1 MRYTILIP
9 CHNEAGSL
17 RAVLERVRADFPDEE
32 CLVVDDGSTDG
43 TGDVA
48 ASVPGVRVHRLEPN
62 RGKGVALRTGFSLAG
77 GDAILMIDGD
87 GQDDPGEV
95 RLLAAAIE
103 QGADFANGSKFIGT
117 LEPGAIS
124 TPNYF
129 GNRFMSG
136 LINLLFRARVS
147 DSQSGF
153 RAVRTDLVRAMNL
166 RSVQYEI
173 ETEMLC
179 QAIKRGARIVEI
191 PVTRRPRSAGST
203 GFRRVR
209 NGLRILATI
218 LAERFR
224 R

>member
-179 QAIKRGARIVEI
+179 QIGRAHV
-191 PVTRRPRSAGST
+191 
-203 GFRRVR
+203 
-209 NGLRILATI
+209 
-218 LAERFR
+218 
-224 R
+224 

>member
-17 RAVLERVRADFPDEE
+17 RAVLERLRADFPGDE

-43 TGDVA
+43 TLDVA
-48 ASVPGVRVHRLEPN
+48 ASVSGVRVHRLEPN
-62 RGKGVALRTGFSLAG
+62 RGKGVALRTGFSLAH

-87 GQDDPGEV
+87 GQDDPAEM
-95 RLLAAAIE
+95 RLLAAEIE
-103 QGADFANGSKFIGT
+103 RGADFANGSKFIGT
-117 LEPGAIS
+117 LVPGAIS

-136 LINLLFRARVS
+136 FINLLFRARVS

-153 RAVRTDLVRAMNL
+153 RAVRAELIRTMNL

-179 QAIKRGARIVEI
+179 QAIKRGARIVEV

-209 NGLRILATI
+209 NGLRILFTI
-218 LAERFR
+218 LAERLR
-224 R
+224 P